1 LTPKNRKPS
10 YVVASIRSWHLA
22 EFQNINEEL
31 EGNWHLIDDPLELTL
46 ENLERI
52 KPRYIFFPHWSI
64 KVPEEIIELY
74 ECVCFHETDLPFGR
88 GGSPIQNLIERGIE
102 TTQITAIRMTK
113 EFDAG
118 PVYIKHPLSLNGL
131 AEEIYIRSAKIIS
144 SMIQKIVTTEP
155 IPIPQTGKATVF
167 KRRTPAQSFITEEI
181 DSLEQLFDFIR
192 MLDADGYPLAKIQ
205 YNSFEIEFKQPAFR
219 VNKIEAIVCIKK
231 SNKS

>member
-1 LTPKNRKPS
+1 M
-10 YVVASIRSWHLA
+10 
-22 EFQNINEEL
+22 
-31 EGNWHLIDDPLELTL
+31 ELTL

-88 GGSPIQNLIERGIE
+88 GGSPIQNLIEMGIE

-113 EFDAG
+113 ELDAG

-155 IPIPQTGKATVF
+155 IPIPQTGNATVF
-167 KRRTPAQSFITEEI
+167 KRRTPTQSFITKEI
-181 DSLEQLFDFIR
+181 DTLEQLFDFIR
-192 MLDADGYPLAKIQ
+192 MLDADGYPLAKLRF
-205 YNSFEIEFKQPAFR
+205 NSFEIEFKQPAFR
-219 VNKIEAIVCIKK
+219 VNKIEAIVSITK
-231 SNKS
+231 SNKI